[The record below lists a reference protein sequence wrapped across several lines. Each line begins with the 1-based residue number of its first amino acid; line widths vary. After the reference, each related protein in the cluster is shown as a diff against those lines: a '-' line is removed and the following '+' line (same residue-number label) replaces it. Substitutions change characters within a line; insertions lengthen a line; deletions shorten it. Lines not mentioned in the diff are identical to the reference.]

1 MKGGFEAQAI
11 GEVVKHILLNI
22 HQATARLLAA

>member
-11 GEVVKHILLNI
+11 GEVVKHLLLNI
-22 HQATARLLAA
+22 PKATARLVAA

>member
-22 HQATARLLAA
+22 QKVMARLVAA